1 MPTERDT
8 VLLVCSG
15 NTCRSPM
22 AEALLRAALAREGGG
37 LARLRVA
44 SRGLAAYPGD
54 PPSANAVR
62 ALRAIG
68 LSLGDHASQPLSQAD
83 LDRAAA
89 VIVMGARHLEALRA
103 RFSPLPEL
111 VFRLREGLPETGG
124 RDIPDPFGGDLAE
137 YEACRDSMVE
147 ALPSVLA
154 MLRAR
159 LA

>member
-1 MPTERDT
+1 MPNERDT

-22 AEALLRAALAREGGG
+22 AEALLRAALAREQGA
-37 LARLRVA
+37 LARLQVA

-62 ALRAIG
+62 ALRPLG
-68 LSLGDHASQPLSQAD
+68 LSLDRHCSLPLSQAD

-89 VIVMGARHLEALRA
+89 VLVMGDSHLQALRS
-103 RFSPLPEL
+103 RFSPLPAH
-111 VFRLREGLPETGG
+111 VARFRDFLPEASG
-124 RDIPDPFGGDLAE
+124 RDIPDPFGGDLSA
-137 YEACRDSMVE
+137 YEDCRDSMVE

-154 MLRAR
+154 MLRSR

>member
-22 AEALLRAALAREGGG
+22 AMALLRSALAREEGP
-37 LARLRVA
+37 LARLKVA

-62 ALRAIG
+62 ALRPLG
-68 LSLGDHASQPLSQAD
+68 LALEGHASQPLTQAD

-89 VIVMGARHLEALRA
+89 VLVMGDSHLHALRA
-103 RFSPLPEL
+103 RHPRLPDL
-111 VFRLREGLPETGG
+111 VARFREGLPEEKG
-124 RDIPDPFGGDLAE
+124 RDIPDPFGGDLAA
-137 YEACRDSMVE
+137 YEDCRDSMVE

-154 MLRAR
+154 MLRSR

>member
-1 MPTERDT
+1 MPNERDT

-22 AEALLRAALAREGGG
+22 AEALLRSALAREEGALAG
-37 LARLRVA
+37 LKVA

-62 ALRAIG
+62 ALRPLG
-68 LSLGDHASQPLSQAD
+68 LSLERHCSLPLSQAD

-89 VIVMGARHLEALRA
+89 VLVMGDSHLQALRA
-103 RFSPLPEL
+103 RFSPLPDL
-111 VFRLREGLPETGG
+111 VARFRDQLPEAAG
-124 RDIPDPFGGDLAE
+124 RDIPDPFGGDLAA
-137 YEACRDSMVE
+137 YEDCRDSMVE

-154 MLRAR
+154 MLRSR

>member
-1 MPTERDT
+1 MANERDT

-22 AEALLRAALAREGGG
+22 AESLLRAALAHEPA

-44 SRGLAAYPGD
+44 SRGLAAWPGD
-54 PPSANAVR
+54 PASPHAVR
-62 ALRAIG
+62 ALRSIG
-68 LSLGDHASQPLSQAD
+68 LSAADHASQPLCQAD

-89 VIVMGARHLEALRA
+89 VLVMGERHLEALRA
-103 RFSPLPEL
+103 RFSPLPP
-111 VFRLREGLPETGG
+111 VVARLRDALPESAG
-124 RDIPDPFGGDLAE
+124 RDIPDPFGGSLAD

-154 MLRAR
+154 MLKAR